1 MSRPLRILHLDC
13 TMGRGGQELDHLR
26 EAEAFRRRGHLYLIG
41 ARPGT
46 FLLEEA
52 TKRGVG
58 LAFPLRSNFDLPSF
72 QAIRRCLRKEKID
85 VLVTTSYI
93 DAVLGWFAAVSLGK
107 ARPVVVRQRHLLN
120 PPKGILPFRRFCDAI
135 VAVSD
140 IARFGY
146 IERKIP
152 FWKVVAIPRGIP
164 GEAPPPDPPAPLV
177 GIPEGSRVILQ
188 IGTFQR
194 DKGQLPLLEALA
206 PHLERHPTLHLVLL
220 GEGPLRPNLE
230 RRLGALRF
238 LPVRDRIHLPGFRE
252 SAPYFARAS
261 VLVVSSFRES
271 YSLVILEAFSR
282 GVPVVAFRQGGVI
295 EAFSRG
301 EWGELVSPWDFSL
314 LAERA
319 ARWALGEGTA
329 ERREGAGRFPEGAFS
344 IDRSVDRTE
353 ACYRWLL
360 DRQLSGTLDKNPY
373 EISGGRGGPY
383 GQSGERISPS

>member
-1 MSRPLRILHLDC
+1 MSEPLRILHLDC
-13 TMGRGGQELDHLR
+13 TMGRGGQELDHLS

-52 TKRGVG
+52 KKRGIGVA
-58 LAFPLRSNFDLPSF
+58 LPLRSNFDLPSF
-72 QAIRRCLRKEKID
+72 RAIRRLLQKEKID

-93 DAVLGWFAAVSLGK
+93 DAVLGWFAATSLGRD
-107 ARPVVVRQRHLLN
+107 RPVVVRQRHLLN
-120 PPKGILPFRRFCDAI
+120 PPRGILPFRRFCDAI

-164 GEAPPPDPPAPLV
+164 EEPSPPALPAPLL
-177 GIPEGSRVILQ
+177 GIPEGARVILQ

-194 DKGQLPLLEALA
+194 DKGQLPLLEALR
-206 PHLERHPTLHLVLL
+206 PHLARHPELHLVLL
-220 GEGPLRPNLE
+220 GEGPLRPNIE
-230 RRLGALRF
+230 RRLAAERF

-252 SAPYFARAS
+252 SGPIYARSS
-261 VLVVSSFRES
+261 VLVVSSFREA
-271 YSLVILEAFSR
+271 YPLVILEAFSR
-282 GVPVVAFRQGGVI
+282 GVPVVGFRQGGVI

-301 EWGELVSPWDFSL
+301 KWGELVSPWDFSL
-314 LAERA
+314 LAEQA
-319 ARWALGEGTA
+319 ACWALGKA
-329 ERREGAGRFPEGAFS
+329 ERREGEGRFSAGAFS
-344 IDRSVDRTE
+344 IDRAVDRTE

-360 DRQLSGTLDKNPY
+360 ERQISGTLDRNPY
-373 EISGGRGGPY
+373 EIPGGRGGPF
-383 GQSGERISPS
+383 GRSGEGISAP